1 MGGPQGSNEQTELV
15 DDDVDDLRGIRRT
28 EKLKLFF
35 ETGEVIAS
43 SQNSKPPVGV
53 RSACPPA
60 ISRQPYKAG
69 DCFIFV

>member
-35 ETGEVIAS
+35 ETGEGSDCIITEFEAAS
-43 SQNSKPPVGV
+43 WRAVCLPPGYFAAAV
-53 RSACPPA
+53 
-60 ISRQPYKAG
+60 
-69 DCFIFV
+69 